1 MDIISKFAFPG
12 IAFLLTLVFGVWL
25 SLSGRPYNSIVFN
38 IHKLIALGAV
48 IITAMQI
55 FNALKNT
62 ETQALI
68 VILIIIAGI
77 CVAALFASGAFMSIG
92 NLNQQNMLT
101 IHRIALAL
109 VIIASAMT
117 VYLLN
122 GSTI

>member
-38 IHKLIALGAV
+38 IHKLI
-48 IITAMQI
+48 
-55 FNALKNT
+55 
-62 ETQALI
+62 

-77 CVAALFASGAFMSIG
+77 CVAALFASGGFMSIG